1 MSLRAID
8 GLSMAQSLTI
18 REQFAI
24 SIFSAM
30 VKSGNYNT
38 HQAVY
43 LAQDLIN
50 SLNSISPPDSNEG
63 HD

>member
-8 GLSMAQSLTI
+8 GFSMAQSLTI
-18 REQFAI
+18 REHFAI
-24 SIFSAM
+24 NIFAAM
-30 VKSGNYNT
+30 VQNGNHNT

-50 SLNSISPPDSNEG
+50 VLNSVTPPDSNAG
-63 HD
+63 NA